1 MLWAGGI
8 AAAVFLRPSA
18 AATFAERL
26 EKSRRSGIRNCGQTQ
41 MDQDPGAA
49 LDNPNAAGADQIAYY
64 YTLRDKDGNLIPGTT
79 DKKDTTVK
87 LKPGSSQEGG
97 SPQKLFPPNP
107 MNLRL

>member
-1 MLWAGGI
+1 MQPLPLPSGLKNLG
-8 AAAVFLRPSA
+8 AAESV
-18 AATFAERL
+18 TVD
-26 EKSRRSGIRNCGQTQ
+26 RRKWIRIQA
-41 MDQDPGAA
+41 PA

-97 SPQKLFPPNP
+97 FPQKLFPPNP
-107 MNLRL
+107 MSLRL